1 MSDPPPRPVAP
12 PPLDAEELGEDP
24 IEACGRWLQAASRS
38 GAQAADAMALAT
50 VSADGLPSVR
60 MVLLR
65 GLDERG
71 FTFHTNRHSRKG
83 EELASRPQAALLFHW
98 AVPVG
103 RQIRVEGTVEPLDD
117 EASDAYFAGRPPGGR
132 ISAWASPQSRVIGS
146 RKKLERLWAEA
157 RARFPNDRAIPRP
170 PFWGGYRVVAEV
182 IEFWQG
188 REDRLHDRIRFRRRG
203 EGWVR
208 ERLAP

>member
-1 MSDPPPRPVAP
+1 MSDPLLRPVVP
-12 PPLDAEELGEDP
+12 PPLEAEDLGGDP
-24 IEACGRWLQAASRS
+24 IAACGRWLQEASVS

-50 VSADGLPSVR
+50 VSADGVASVR

-71 FTFHTNRHSRKG
+71 FAFHTNRRSRKG
-83 EELASRPQAALLFHW
+83 EELASRPRAALLLHW

-103 RQIRVEGTVEPLDD
+103 RQVRVEGTVVLLED
-117 EASDAYFAGRPPGGR
+117 EASDVYFAGRPPGGR
-132 ISAWASPQSRVIGS
+132 ISAWASPQSQVIAS
-146 RKKLERLWAEA
+146 RDALERLWAEA
-157 RARFPNDRAIPRP
+157 RTRFPDDQAIPRP
-170 PFWGGYRVVAEV
+170 PHWGGYRVVPEV

-188 REDRLHDRIRFRRRG
+188 RDDRLHDRIRFRRQG
-203 EGWVR
+203 GGWVS